1 MWTGFGVRTL
11 ADDMG
16 AHNPV
21 SYHNGSV
28 WPHDSAIAAAGL
40 ARYGYRVEAQWIDV
54 GLLDAAHNT
63 GQRLPELFCGFDR
76 AEFDPPVPY
85 PTSCAPQA
93 WAAAAPLL
101 LVRSLL
107 GLNPDVPAG
116 VVRMAPAVPE
126 HTLPLRVERIR
137 LAGARVDVEVRAERR
152 RAAERGAARRSPI
165 RPADPPG
172 HELRPRFHPP
182 ARCVRVG
189 SEGRL

>member
-28 WPHDSAIAAAGL
+28 WPHDSAITAAGL
-40 ARYGYRVEAQWIDV
+40 ARYGYRLEAQRIGV
-54 GLLDAAHNT
+54 GLLDAAQHT

-76 AEFDPPVPY
+76 AEFDSPVPY

-126 HTLPLRVERIR
+126 RMLPLRIERIP
-137 LAGARVDVEVRAERR
+137 LAGARVDVEVRADGLTVDGLPDGVRLV
-152 RAAERGAARRSPI
+152 A
-165 RPADPPG
+165 ADPPG
-172 HELRPRFHPP
+172 
-182 ARCVRVG
+182 
-189 SEGRL
+189 

>member
-1 MWTGFGVRTL
+1 MRTL

-54 GLLDAAHNT
+54 GVLDAAHNT

-76 AEFDPPVPY
+76 AEFNSPVPY
-85 PTSCAPQA
+85 PTSCAPHA

-137 LAGARVDVEVRAERR
+137 LAGARVDVEVRADGWTVDGLPNGVRLVV
-152 RAAERGAARRSPI
+152 
-165 RPADPPG
+165 ADPPG
-172 HELRPRFHPP
+172 
-182 ARCVRVG
+182 
-189 SEGRL
+189 